1 VKRFALLGMLVALVG
16 AGAASAHVVATASD
30 GTLTVKNADG
40 RVVINAKGG
49 VIGRFGQGSVTIKDP
64 VPGDGTGPIVTG
76 AEVSQSISDT
86 TTVYRGTDVRFRI
99 LGGKFSITVVASN
112 IQLSAVG
119 TGDVKLVGT
128 HDDTEGTYSLNG
140 GAPQPFPDFQFTFTL
155 TGTAP
160 QGGAGG

>member
-1 VKRFALLGMLVALVG
+1 VKRFALLGMLVALAV
-16 AGAASAHVVATASD
+16 AGVASAHVVSTASD

-40 RVVINAKGG
+40 RIVINAKGG
-49 VIGRFGQGSVTIKDP
+49 VIGRLGQGSVTIKDP

-86 TTVYRGTDVRFRI
+86 TTVYKGTDVRFRI

-119 TGDVKLVGT
+119 TGDVKFVGRD
-128 HDDTEGTYSLNG
+128 DDTDGTYSINA
-140 GAPQPFPDFQFTFTL
+140 GAPLPFPGFQFTFTL
-155 TGTAP
+155 AGPAP
-160 QGGAGG
+160 QGAAGG